1 MSAPGV
7 SATAAVGRA
16 ASARPLAALLAADPI
31 VKVVAG
37 VLLLVLW
44 EGCARAFAPAFVAR
58 PLDIADAIPRV
69 VANPAFWAAAWSS
82 FGAILVGLAIALAA
96 GTIVGLAIGRVRTAD
111 RMLDIYVN
119 GFFTMPMIAVLPLL
133 TVWFGYNEEAR
144 LATIVF
150 AALFSVIINVGDG
163 ARSVPNEYLEVGRAY
178 RARRRDIWFDIT
190 LLSAVPYLIAG
201 VRLAA
206 GRSLVGSVLAEI
218 YASIDGLGLFI
229 LANARGLRQN
239 DAVVGVLL
247 LAAFGLAFE
256 WLMNWVLRRY
266 FPWYRRE
273 RRE

>member
-1 MSAPGV
+1 MAV
-7 SATAAVGRA
+7 SNAVRRA
-16 ASARPLAALLAADPI
+16 AARPVMALLGADPLI
-31 VKVVAG
+31 KLVAG
-37 VLLLVLW
+37 IVLLGIW
-44 EGCARAFAPAFVAR
+44 EASARAFAPAFVAR
-58 PLDIADAIPRV
+58 PLDIIDAIPRV
-69 VANPAFWAAAWSS
+69 VSNPAFWSAAWSS
-82 FGAILVGLAIALAA
+82 FGAILLGLGVALAA
-96 GTIVGLAIGRVRTAD
+96 GTLIGLAIGRVRTAD

-133 TVWFGYNEEAR
+133 TVWFGYSEEAR

-150 AALFSVIINVGDG
+150 AALFSVIINVSDG
-163 ARSVPNEYLEVGRAY
+163 ARSVPAEYLEVGRAY
-178 RARRRDIWFDIT
+178 RARARHIWFDIT

-201 VRLAA
+201 IRLAA

-218 YASIDGLGLFI
+218 YASIEGLGLFI

-239 DAVVGVLL
+239 EAVVGVIL

-256 WLMNWVLRRY
+256 WLVNWVLRRY